1 MNGGEFIGF
10 IAVAGA
16 FGIPIVAIW
25 TSHIRSRA
33 KIKVN
38 GVQSVDN
45 ALRAEVEALRAEVS
59 ALRDTTTK
67 FDLSFDAQLTQ
78 LETRMERTEGQNLAR
93 YMAATPEEKTQTLG
107 R

>member
-1 MNGGEFIGF
+1 MGDLIGF
-10 IAVAGA
+10 IAVAGGLA
-16 FGIPIVAIW
+16 IPISAIW
-25 TSHIRSRA
+25 GHHVRKLA
-33 KIKVN
+33 EIKAS

-45 ALRAEVEALRAEVS
+45 ALRNEVDALRAEVA

-78 LETRMERTEGQNLAR
+78 LETRMERS
-93 YMAATPEEKTQTLG
+93 EEKTLRTYGTAEAPQTQNVG

>member
-1 MNGGEFIGF
+1 MEPGPFIGL

-16 FGIPIVAIW
+16 FGVPIIAIW
-25 TSHIRSRA
+25 TSHIRSLA
-33 KIKVN
+33 QIKAN
-38 GVQSVDN
+38 GVQSNDG
-45 ALRAEVEALRAEVS
+45 ALRQEVEALRAEVS